1 MVGVEAVCSR
11 KVAIDGRDV
20 KISHC
25 LRVNLA
31 PVSGNSAL
39 SKKFPQSVI
48 AVSLLMVTAVA
59 LLQLAFL
66 SLGTVMLKGIIHAS
80 GDVPSSVYLKF
91 VNDYWLW
98 FFLIPV
104 VWYVYGQISYLIN
117 KGPFKQSVIGVVG
130 GFVSGICFVYFASV
144 LFVH

>member
-1 MVGVEAVCSR
+1 
-11 KVAIDGRDV
+11 
-20 KISHC
+20 
-25 LRVNLA
+25 
-31 PVSGNSAL
+31 
-39 SKKFPQSVI
+39 
-48 AVSLLMVTAVA
+48 MVTAVA

-66 SLGTVMLKGIIHAS
+66 SLGTVMLKGIIHAN